1 VPLAVDHELFAPI
14 PKAVA
19 RRLLGLPTDGLV
31 VVMGAVDILNKWKG
45 GELFRQLLQRLQAR
59 GDVST
64 LLFGQSSAL
73 LTCTK
78 SFGLVDDER
87 MMPFI
92 LNSADI
98 FIGTATEEAFGQTL
112 LEASSCGLP
121 VVAFDRGG
129 IGDIVVDGQTGVL
142 VKTLNADELYD
153 AVNRLL
159 ADASLRSMLGE
170 KARARVMSHF
180 TLARQSRAWLDY
192 FKELSASRSKG
203 QGASRGLDRLSD
215 PDVLAAPSQER
226 GILSGNGQH

>member
-1 VPLAVDHELFAPI
+1 
-14 PKAVA
+14 
-19 RRLLGLPTDGLV
+19 
-31 VVMGAVDILNKWKG
+31 
-45 GELFRQLLQRLQAR
+45 
-59 GDVST
+59 
-64 LLFGQSSAL
+64 L

-129 IGDIVVDGQTGVL
+129 ISDIVVDGQTGVL

-159 ADASLRSMLGE
+159 ADASLRAVLGE
-170 KARARVMSHF
+170 KARARVVSHF
-180 TLARQSRAWLDY
+180 TLARQASAWLEY
-192 FKELSASRSKG
+192 FKELSASRSKERGSG
-203 QGASRGLDRLSD
+203 QGLDRLPD
-215 PDVLAAPSQER
+215 PDVLAAPSNEH